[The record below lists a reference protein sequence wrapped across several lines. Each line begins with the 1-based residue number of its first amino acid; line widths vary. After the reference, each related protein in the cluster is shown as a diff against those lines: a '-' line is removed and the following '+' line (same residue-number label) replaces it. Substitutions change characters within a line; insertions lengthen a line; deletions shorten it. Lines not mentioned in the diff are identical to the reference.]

1 MIANRS
7 VPRCTVI
14 PELAYPDVAAAT
26 DWLCGAFGFT
36 VRLRIAD
43 HRIQL
48 NVGDGAVVVKDAG
61 GPESIP
67 TSGVPDRSHSVMVRV
82 EDVDRH
88 YAQTTAFGARVVNPP
103 QTYPFGE
110 RQYTVVDPGGHAWTF
125 TQSVADVAPED
136 WGGTSVTL

>member
-1 MIANRS
+1 
-7 VPRCTVI
+7 VPDGRQPAAVGK
-14 PELAYPDVAAAT
+14 VAAAT

-43 HRIQL
+43 HRVQL
-48 NVGDGAVVVKDAG
+48 NVGEGAVVVKDAG
-61 GPESIP
+61 GRRSSEAPRAA
-67 TSGVPDRSHSVMVRV
+67 DRSHSVMVRV

-136 WGGTSVTL
+136 WGGTSVAL

>member
-7 VPRCTVI
+7 IPRCTVI
-14 PELAYPDVAAAT
+14 PELGYANVAEAS

-48 NVGDGAVVVKDAG
+48 NVGDGAVVVENAG
-61 GPESIP
+61 GS
-67 TSGVPDRSHSVMVRV
+67 TSHSATTDLSHSVMVRV
-82 EDVDRH
+82 DDVDAHCRQASAH
-88 YAQTTAFGARVVNPP
+88 GARVVNPAT
-103 QTYPFGE
+103 TYPFGE

-136 WGGTSVTL
+136 WGGTSVAL